1 MAEGLSRG
9 AYIGMRALRREDA
22 RLLAGRGRF
31 VGAVRLP
38 GMLHAVVVRSRI
50 AHGRLVRCD
59 VGSAGAV
66 DGVVEV
72 ITPSSAPGIRLRC
85 VSLAPGQRETSY
97 PVLDEVVRYVGQP
110 VAVVVA
116 RTAAAA
122 LDAAGLIDL
131 RFDEL
136 PAVITLAD
144 APAANVVTDFELGDS
159 AADCAEAIASA
170 HHVVEMT
177 FRFGRASPYPL
188 EPRGIVASFTDGE
201 LTIWTSTQAPHHV
214 RDHAADA
221 LGLGHGR
228 VRVISH
234 DTGG

>member
-1 MAEGLSRG
+1 RDTRVMAEGLSRG

-38 GMLHAVVVRSRI
+38 GMLHAVVVRSQI

-66 DGVVEV
+66 GGGVGV
-72 ITPSSAPGIRLRC
+72 ITA
-85 VSLAPGQRETSY
+85 
-97 PVLDEVVRYVGQP
+97 
-110 VAVVVA
+110 
-116 RTAAAA
+116 
-122 LDAAGLIDL
+122 
-131 RFDEL
+131 
-136 PAVITLAD
+136 
-144 APAANVVTDFELGDS
+144 DS

-221 LGLGHGR
+221 LGLGQGR

-234 DTGG
+234 DTGGGF